1 MERNAVQEGPMSTNS
16 QSTDSRIASRRTMT
30 RRAAG
35 RACLGVVMAGL
46 ACLVAP
52 PIAAAQPQ
60 DYPNRPITLVVPFP
74 PGGST
79 SIVGRLVADKM
90 GEVLGQ
96 QIVVDNRGGAGGTV
110 AARAFTRAAPDG
122 YTLLFGYSGT
132 IAIGPSLYPAAGF
145 DPRKDFAPIGMIG
158 TAPAVLVVHPSFD
171 IASAGALVARAKEKP
186 GQIAYGS
193 AGVGTVTH
201 IAGELFVAMSGAK
214 LTHVPYRGSGPVLND
229 LIGGHI
235 KMSFTPIPA
244 VHAMVQSGSL
254 KALAVTSAQRS
265 SLMPSVP
272 TVSETGLPGYEV
284 VLRYGLLAPA
294 GTPRAIVDALNKAL
308 RTALAS
314 DDLKKRLAHEGAE
327 VLPSSPEEYAA
338 DIDREE
344 TKWSK
349 VIRDAGIKAE

>member
-1 MERNAVQEGPMSTNS
+1 MSA
-16 QSTDSRIASRRTMT
+16 RVF
-30 RRAAG
+30 RRAAAAALIG
-35 RACLGVVMAGL
+35 ASVLAG
-46 ACLVAP
+46 P
-52 PIAAAQPQ
+52 SPAAAQPQ
-60 DYPNRPITLVVPFP
+60 DYPNRSITLVVPFP

-90 GEVLGQ
+90 SEILGQ

-110 AARAFTRAAPDG
+110 AARAFTRATPDG

-145 DPRKDFAPIGMIG
+145 DPRKDFAPVGMIG
-158 TAPAVLVVHPSFD
+158 TAPAVLVVHPGFD
-171 IASAGALVARAKEKP
+171 VASAGALVALARDRP
-186 GQIAYGS
+186 GQLAYGS

-214 LTHVPYRGSGPVLND
+214 LTHIPYRGSGPVLND
-229 LIGGHI
+229 LVGGHI

-244 VHAMVQSGSL
+244 VRAMVQNGSL

-265 SLMPSVP
+265 ALMPSVP

-294 GTPRAIVDALNKAL
+294 GTPRPIVETLNKAL
-308 RTALAS
+308 REALAAP
-314 DDLKKRLAHEGAE
+314 DLQQRLAHEGAE
-327 VLPSSPEEYAA
+327 VLASTPEEYAA

-349 VIRDAGIKAE
+349 VIREAGIKAE

>member
-1 MERNAVQEGPMSTNS
+1 MAAALLGGL
-16 QSTDSRIASRRTMT
+16 
-30 RRAAG
+30 AAG
-35 RACLGVVMAGL
+35 
-46 ACLVAP
+46 LVAP
-52 PIAAAQPQ
+52 TLAVGQ
-60 DYPNRPITLVVPFP
+60 DYPARTITLVVPFP

-79 SIVGRLVADKM
+79 SIVARLVADRM
-90 GEVLGQ
+90 SELLGQ

-158 TAPAVLVVHPSFD
+158 SAPAVLVVHPSFEVESV
-171 IASAGALVARAKEKP
+171 AALLAWAREKP
-186 GQIAYGS
+186 GELAYGS

-214 LTHVPYRGSGPVLND
+214 LAHIPYRGSGPVLND
-229 LIGGHI
+229 LVGGHI

-244 VHAMVQSGSL
+244 VHAMVANGSL
-254 KALAVTSAQRS
+254 RALAVTSAVRS
-265 SLMPSVP
+265 KLMPSVP

-284 VLRYGLLAPA
+284 VLRYGLLAPVS
-294 GTPRAIVDALNKAL
+294 TPRPIIDTLNSAL
-308 RTALAS
+308 REALAS
-314 DDLKKRLAHEGAE
+314 PALQGRLAKEGAE
-327 VLPSSPEEYAA
+327 VLTSTPEEYAA

-344 TKWSK
+344 TKWST
-349 VIRDAGIKAE
+349 VIREAGIKAE